1 MIHIKDYIKKPKTS
15 SHQTVHDSKPIS
27 DNLVPFENE
36 DKISKEY
43 IGRFVDKLMK
53 MPDDLHHEITR
64 NQDDSIDSTEFVASR
79 ILAEEKW

>member
-1 MIHIKDYIKKPKTS
+1 MIHIKDYIKTPKTS

-27 DNLVPFENE
+27 DNLVPFQNE

-53 MPDDLHHEITR
+53 MPDVLHHEITR
-64 NQDDSIDSTEFVASR
+64 NPDHSTDSTEFVASR